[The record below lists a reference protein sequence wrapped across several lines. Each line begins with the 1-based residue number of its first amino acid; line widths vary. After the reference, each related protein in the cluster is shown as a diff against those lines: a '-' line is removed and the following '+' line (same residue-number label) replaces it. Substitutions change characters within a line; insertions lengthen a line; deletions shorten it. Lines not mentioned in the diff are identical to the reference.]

1 MKEKVIRKKHLAI
14 SQMLDFA
21 GKKLVLLFAKK
32 LKIRGPKSKV
42 DEK

>member
-1 MKEKVIRKKHLAI
+1 
-14 SQMLDFA
+14 MLDFA